1 MAALTVEQQYALN
14 LITLNP
20 GKGGVVFVH
29 GGPGVGKSNV
39 VKALVQQCQQTG
51 TLRVAAMTGKA
62 AYPIGGATAHSAF
75 LLGRAKKG
83 RPTPAFSEKETRRL
97 VDGLHGVEYVLIDEA
112 SMCGTVYLEELERN
126 LRAGR
131 KSDDPKRKLWFGG
144 FRVVFVGDFAQCPAI
159 TPGRR

>member
-1 MAALTVEQQYALN
+1 
-14 LITLNP
+14 
-20 GKGGVVFVH
+20 
-29 GGPGVGKSNV
+29 
-39 VKALVQQCQQTG
+39 
-51 TLRVAAMTGKA
+51 MTGKA

-112 SMCGTVYLEELERN
+112 SMCGTVSLEELERN
-126 LRAGR
+126 LRAER

-144 FRVVFVGDFAQCPAI
+144 FRVVFDGDFAQCPPIKSGAVMIDHQWFRLFEMVNLVQVHRQRDPDFLNILQAI
-159 TPGRR
+159 RNRKMTHSPAQ